1 MPYLKQVNLCPL
13 ITQSQR
19 LTQGQVLDSLV
30 NGEVTQEV
38 MDLRWRTYKIM
49 QASESFTAE
58 ITGYEV
64 DGTLLHLLPKLIR
77 K

>member
-1 MPYLKQVNLCPL
+1 MST

-64 DGTLLHLLPKLIR
+64 DGTLLHY
-77 K
+77 

>member
-1 MPYLKQVNLCPL
+1 MAFANVEKMPYLKQVNLCPL

-38 MDLRWRTYKIM
+38 MDLRWRT
-49 QASESFTAE
+49 
-58 ITGYEV
+58 
-64 DGTLLHLLPKLIR
+64 
-77 K
+77 

>member
-1 MPYLKQVNLCPL
+1 MSTN

-58 ITGYEV
+58 ITGYEA
-64 DGTLLHLLPKLIR
+64 DGTLLHLLLKLIR

>member
-1 MPYLKQVNLCPL
+1 MAFANVEKMPYLKQVNLCPL

-38 MDLRWRTYKIM
+38 MDLRWRTYKLCKP
-49 QASESFTAE
+49 
-58 ITGYEV
+58 V
-64 DGTLLHLLPKLIR
+64 NRLPLK
-77 K
+77 

>member
-1 MPYLKQVNLCPL
+1 MSTN

-30 NGEVTQEV
+30 NGEVTQV

-64 DGTLLHLLPKLIR
+64 DGTLLHLLLKLIR

>member
-1 MPYLKQVNLCPL
+1 MSTN

-30 NGEVTQEV
+30 NGEVTQV

-58 ITGYEV
+58 ITGYEA
-64 DGTLLHLLPKLIR
+64 DGTYYTY
-77 K
+77 

>member
-1 MPYLKQVNLCPL
+1 MSTN

-49 QASESFTAE
+49 QASCFTAE

-64 DGTLLHLLPKLIR
+64 DGTLLHLLPN
-77 K
+77 